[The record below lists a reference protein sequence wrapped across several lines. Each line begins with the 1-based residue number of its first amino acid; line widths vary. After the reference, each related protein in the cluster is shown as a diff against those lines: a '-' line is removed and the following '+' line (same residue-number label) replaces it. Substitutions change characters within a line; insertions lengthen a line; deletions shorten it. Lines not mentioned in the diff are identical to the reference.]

1 MAMEVNIM
9 KLEYF
14 YMKDIL
20 KKVKEMEKEEKIMTM
35 EILNMMENL

>member
-1 MAMEVNIM
+1 M
-9 KLEYF
+9 KITQL